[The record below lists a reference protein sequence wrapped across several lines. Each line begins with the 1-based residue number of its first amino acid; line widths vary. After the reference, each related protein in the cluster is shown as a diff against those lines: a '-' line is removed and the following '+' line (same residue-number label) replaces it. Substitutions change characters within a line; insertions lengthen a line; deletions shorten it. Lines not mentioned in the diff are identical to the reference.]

1 MIFKAKNTFIGKYK
15 LISIFILSL
24 LYINVGITHF
34 TNPGFFLVI
43 VPDYMPYHLFLV
55 YVSGFFEIILG
66 FLLLFKKT
74 RKYAGIGLV
83 ILLIL
88 VFPANIFLYQSE
100 EAQSV
105 YEISKNK
112 AFIRMFFQF
121 PLILLAYWHSLSKKY
136 KCLDI
141 LCAIIFIPTIVYFIS
156 LA

>member
-1 MIFKAKNTFIGKYK
+1 MKAKNTFIGKYK

-66 FLLLFKKT
+66 LLLLFKKT

-100 EAQSV
+100 EALFNI
-105 YEISKNK
+105 YP
-112 AFIRMFFQF
+112 R
-121 PLILLAYWHSLSKKY
+121 
-136 KCLDI
+136 
-141 LCAIIFIPTIVYFIS
+141 IPRPKT
-156 LA
+156 